1 MEEKRYVEPITGP
14 CFDFYDENGN
24 QYRKTVFIVPIK
36 IKKLEDG
43 SLGISY
49 ACSRGEQCYDPY
61 CRYAYANKNKLKALV
76 KLQK

>member
-1 MEEKRYVEPITGP
+1 MEEMKYIQPITGP
-14 CFDFYDENGN
+14 CFDFSDEYEK

-49 ACSRGEQCYDPY
+49 ACSRGEQCHDLH
-61 CRYAYANKNKLKALV
+61 CRYAYANKNKVKALV
-76 KLQK
+76 KLA